1 MILALSNTL
10 RGLPS
15 FTRICNKRVWNHR
28 FSQFGHCP
36 HAMWGYV
43 VSKFSNIH
51 STFLDKADAERVV
64 PGVLMTETVIYQMSV
79 W

>member
-15 FTRICNKRVWNHR
+15 FTRICNKRVWNQDFHNLAIAR
-28 FSQFGHCP
+28 TLCGGTLF
-36 HAMWGYV
+36 A
-43 VSKFSNIH
+43 KFSNIH

-64 PGVLMTETVIYQMSV
+64 PGVLMTEQ
-79 W
+79 